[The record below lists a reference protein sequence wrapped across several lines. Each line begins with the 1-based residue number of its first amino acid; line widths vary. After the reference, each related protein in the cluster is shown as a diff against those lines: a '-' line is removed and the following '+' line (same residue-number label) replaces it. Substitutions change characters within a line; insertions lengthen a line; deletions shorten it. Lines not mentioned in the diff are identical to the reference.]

1 MSISNDA
8 PQSGS
13 QPAQP
18 DEVSKLKNTEW
29 LVFLLSGGV
38 LFAFVVAS
46 LINVDFVSSLVNTL
60 FGLSSNYFG
69 AFWQWLML
77 LNFLIAMGLAASKY
91 GSIRLGYLDKPEI
104 STFRWISIIMCTLLA
119 GGGVFW
125 SAAEPMYHFLTT
137 PPVFQGVESA
147 TEAAVIPAME
157 QSFLHWG
164 FLAWAILGTL
174 GAVVLMYAHYHR
186 GVPLQARAL
195 LYPVYGEKIMTN
207 TLGKVVEACCILAVA
222 AGTIG
227 PIGFLG
233 LQISFALQELFAI
246 PDVYTTQ
253 LTIIIALV
261 IVYTISAVTGLH
273 RGIQFLSRVN
283 VLLAVALVALILFI
297 GPGGFIIDTFT
308 EAMGTYV
315 KDFTTLSLFRGDE
328 GWLGWW
334 TVFFWGWFIGY
345 GPLMAVLVAR
355 ISRGR
360 TIREMMVAVGVV
372 APLATHFWFTI
383 LGGSGIFFEMN
394 NPGVISEPLNAS
406 GLPAALLAIVG
417 QLPMDQ
423 ILVPVF
429 LILIFIF
436 LATTGDSMSLS
447 ISICVTGN
455 DDPPSSMRV
464 FWAITMGAVAAI
476 LIYMGSGGISAL
488 QSFIVI
494 TAVPVAL
501 IMLPTLWCGPMC
513 AKRLYEELNGK

>member
-1 MSISNDA
+1 MSNTNDA
-8 PQSGS
+8 RQ
-13 QPAQP
+13 
-18 DEVSKLKNTEW
+18 KNTGQTGESQLSDLKKMEW

-38 LFAFVVAS
+38 LVLFVIAS
-46 LINVDFVSSLVNTL
+46 LINVDFVADVVDKL
-60 FGLSSNYFG
+60 FSLSSNYFG

-77 LNFLIAMGLAASKY
+77 LNFLIALAVGFSKY
-91 GSIRLGYLDKPEI
+91 GNVKLGNLEEPEM
-104 STFRWISIIMCTLLA
+104 STFRWVSIIMCTLLA

-125 SAAEPMYHFLTT
+125 SAAEPMYHFLST
-137 PPVFQGVESA
+137 PPVFSGVESA
-147 TEAAVIPAME
+147 TEAAVVPAME

-174 GAVVLMYAHYHR
+174 GAIVLMYSHYHR

-195 LYPVYGEKIMTN
+195 LYPLFGEKIMTN
-207 TLGKVVEACCILAVA
+207 NLGKVVEAFSILAVA

-233 LQISFALQELFAI
+233 LQVSFALQELFGI
-246 PDVYTTQ
+246 PDVYSTQ
-253 LTIIIALV
+253 LTIIIALI

-283 VLLAVALVALILFI
+283 VILAVALVVLILFI

-308 EAMGTYV
+308 QSMGTYV

-334 TVFFWGWFIGY
+334 TLFFWGWFIGY

-360 TIREMMVAVGVV
+360 TIRQMVTAVGVA
-372 APLATHFWFTI
+372 APIITHFWFTI
-383 LGGSGIFFEMN
+383 LGGSGIFFEMEN
-394 NPGVISEPLNAS
+394 SGVISEPLEAS

-417 QLPMDQ
+417 QLPMAQ
-423 ILVPVF
+423 ILLPVF
-429 LILIFIF
+429 LLLIFIF

-447 ISICVTGN
+447 ISICVTGK

-464 FWAITMGAVAAI
+464 FWALTMGAVAAI
-476 LIYMGSGGISAL
+476 LIYMGEGGIEAL

-494 TAVPVAL
+494 TAVPVGL
-501 IMLPTLWCGPMC
+501 IMLPTLWYGPAC
-513 AKRLYEELNGK
+513 ARRLYEEQNK